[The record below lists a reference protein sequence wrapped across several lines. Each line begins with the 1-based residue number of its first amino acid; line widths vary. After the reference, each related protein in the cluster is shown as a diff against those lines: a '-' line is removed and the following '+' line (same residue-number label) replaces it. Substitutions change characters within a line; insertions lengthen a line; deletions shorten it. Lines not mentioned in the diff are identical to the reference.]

1 MKPVFKYITDKEG
14 KIIKVI
20 YIFNDAEVDIS
31 ESVLERGIDIQYID
45 ELILG
50 TIIVPILMEIE

>member
-20 YIFNDAEVDIS
+20 FIYNDAEVDIS
-31 ESVLERGIDIQYID
+31 GSVLERGIEAQYDGVI
-45 ELILG
+45 ILG
-50 TIIVPILMEIE
+50 TLIVPILMEKE

>member
-20 YIFNDAEVDIS
+20 FIFNDAEVDIS
-31 ESVLERGIDIQYID
+31 ESVLERGIDAQYNNDI
-45 ELILG
+45 ILG
-50 TIIVPILMEIE
+50 TITVPILMEME

>member
-20 YIFNDAEVDIS
+20 FIFNDAEVDIS
-31 ESVLERGIDIQYID
+31 ESVLERGIDVHYNNDIV
-45 ELILG
+45 LG
-50 TIIVPILMEIE
+50 TIIAPILMGME

>member
-20 YIFNDAEVDIS
+20 FIFNDAEVDIS
-31 ESVLERGIDIQYID
+31 ESVLERGIDVQYNNNI
-45 ELILG
+45 ILG
-50 TIIVPILMEIE
+50 TIIVPILMEME